1 MLISFVALYL
11 IISIG
16 IGIYAATKVHNA
28 KDYVTA
34 GRSLPMG
41 VVIAMVFATWFG
53 AETVL
58 GVPGTFIES
67 NLGGLI
73 SDPFG
78 ASFCLIFFGLI
89 FARPLYRKNL
99 LTLGDFYRDKYSKP
113 VEIAVSIAIALS
125 YLGWVSAQITA
136 LGLTF
141 NVLSGGD
148 ITMVQ
153 GILIGASV
161 VLLYTLFGG
170 MWSVALTTVVQM
182 TVIVVGLLWIA
193 FLMSEQ
199 TQGVMPVIQHAADAG
214 KFEFWPTLEWAAIIT
229 FVAGFLTLGFGSIP
243 QQDVFQRVN
252 SSNSERVA
260 VWGTTLGGIAYFF
273 FAAVPIYLA
282 YSATMIDPQMA
293 AQVGAEDTQKVLPTF
308 VLSHMP
314 MYAQIIF
321 FGALLSVI
329 MSTASGTLLAP
340 SVTLSENVIRE
351 FLPNG
356 KSMTDKQFLLLMRI
370 VVVSFAGL
378 VTIFAFYSLQYDSL
392 SDYWRALLG
401 EQVLASSNEETSIHL
416 MVLNAYKVTL
426 VMALVPL
433 FAGLFWKKA
442 SNFGAASSI
451 IAGLLAW
458 LPLEF
463 FGDVESS
470 NSMIAFVVEQ
480 DIAHFV
486 GFIAASI
493 AMVVASLIKPAGQ

>member
-1 MLISFVALYL
+1 MLTSFVVLYL
-11 IISIG
+11 LLSIG
-16 IGIYAATKVHNA
+16 IGIYAATKVHNSR
-28 KDYVTA
+28 DYITA
-34 GRSLPMG
+34 GRRLPMG

-58 GVPGTFIES
+58 GIPGTFIES

-78 ASFCLIFFGLI
+78 ASFCLIIFGLL
-89 FARPLYRKNL
+89 FARPLYKKNL

-141 NVLSGGD
+141 NVLTEGD
-148 ITMVQ
+148 ISMVQ

-182 TVIVVGLLWIA
+182 TVIVAGLLWIA
-193 FLMSEQ
+193 FIMSEQ
-199 TQGVMPVIQHAADAG
+199 TQGLMPVIQHAADAG

-229 FVAGFLTLGFGSIP
+229 FIAGFLTLGFGSIP

-252 SSNSERVA
+252 SSKNETIA
-260 VWGTTLGGIAYFF
+260 VWGTTFGGVAYFF
-273 FAAVPIYLA
+273 FAAVPIYIA
-282 YSATMIDPQMA
+282 YSATMIDPQLA
-293 AQVGAEDTQKVLPTF
+293 AQVGAEDPQKVMPTF
-308 VLSHMP
+308 VLMHMP
-314 MYAQIIF
+314 IYAQIIF

-340 SVTLSENVIRE
+340 SVTLSENVIKE
-351 FLPNG
+351 LLPNG
-356 KSMTDKQFLLLMRI
+356 KNMTDKQLLLLMRI
-370 VVVSFAGL
+370 VVICFAVS
-378 VTIFAFYSLQYDSL
+378 VTGYALYSL
-392 SDYWRALLG
+392 
-401 EQVLASSNEETSIHL
+401 EHETSIHA
-416 MVLNAYKVTL
+416 MVENAYKVTL

-451 IAGLLAW
+451 IAGVLVW
-458 LPLEF
+458 LPIEF
-463 FGDVESS
+463 FGDAESS
-470 NSMIAFVVEQ
+470 NTMIAFVVEQ

-486 GFIAASI
+486 GFIVASI
-493 AMVVASLIKPAGQ
+493 AMVVGSLIRPATKV

>member
-1 MLISFVALYL
+1 MLTGFVALYL

-34 GRSLPMG
+34 GRRLPMG
-41 VVIAMVFATWFG
+41 IVIAMVFATWFG

-78 ASFCLIFFGLI
+78 ASFCLIIFGLI
-89 FARPLYRKNL
+89 FARPLYRRNL

-141 NVLSGGD
+141 NVLTGGE
-148 ITMVQ
+148 ISMAA
-153 GILIGASV
+153 GIVIGASV

-182 TVIVVGLLWIA
+182 TVIVIGLLWIA
-193 FLMSEQ
+193 FLMSEE

-229 FVAGFLTLGFGSIP
+229 FIAGFLTLGFGSIP

-260 VWGTTLGGIAYFF
+260 VWGTTLGGVAYFF
-273 FAAVPIYLA
+273 FAAIPIYLA
-282 YSATMIDPQMA
+282 YSATMIDPQLA

-314 MYAQIIF
+314 LYAQIIF

-340 SVTLSENVIRE
+340 SVTLSENVIKE
-351 FLPNG
+351 LLPNG

-370 VVVSFAGL
+370 VVVVFSVL
-378 VTIFAFYSLQYDSL
+378 VTGYALYSL
-392 SDYWRALLG
+392 
-401 EQVLASSNEETSIHL
+401 EHETSIHT
-416 MVLNAYKVTL
+416 MVENAYKVTL

-442 SNFGAASSI
+442 SNFGASSSI

-463 FGDVESS
+463 FGDAESS
-470 NSMIAFVVEQ
+470 NAMIAFVVEQ

-486 GFIAASI
+486 GFVVAAVV
-493 AMVVASLIKPAGQ
+493 MVVASLIRPATK

>member
-1 MLISFVALYL
+1 
-11 IISIG
+11 
-16 IGIYAATKVHNA
+16 
-28 KDYVTA
+28 
-34 GRSLPMG
+34 
-41 VVIAMVFATWFG
+41 
-53 AETVL
+53 
-58 GVPGTFIES
+58 
-67 NLGGLI
+67 
-73 SDPFG
+73 
-78 ASFCLIFFGLI
+78 
-89 FARPLYRKNL
+89 
-99 LTLGDFYRDKYSKP
+99 
-113 VEIAVSIAIALS
+113 
-125 YLGWVSAQITA
+125 
-136 LGLTF
+136 
-141 NVLSGGD
+141 
-148 ITMVQ
+148 
-153 GILIGASV
+153 
-161 VLLYTLFGG
+161 
-170 MWSVALTTVVQM
+170 
-182 TVIVVGLLWIA
+182 
-193 FLMSEQ
+193 
-199 TQGVMPVIQHAADAG
+199 MPVIQHAADAG

-260 VWGTTLGGIAYFF
+260 VWGTTLGGVAYFF

-314 MYAQIIF
+314 IYAQIIF

-340 SVTLSENVIRE
+340 SVTLSENVIKE
-351 FLPNG
+351 LLPNG
-356 KSMTDKQFLLLMRI
+356 KTMTDKQFLLMMRI
-370 VVVSFAGL
+370 VVVAFSVF
-378 VTIFAFYSLQYDSL
+378 VTGYALYSLEHE
-392 SDYWRALLG
+392 A
-401 EQVLASSNEETSIHL
+401 SIHT
-416 MVLNAYKVTL
+416 MVENAYKVTL

-451 IAGLLAW
+451 IAGLLVW

-463 FGDVESS
+463 FGDAESS
-470 NSMIAFVVEQ
+470 NRMIAFVVEQ

>member
-1 MLISFVALYL
+1 MLIGFVALYL
-11 IISIG
+11 ILSIG
-16 IGIYAATKVHNA
+16 IGIYAATKVHSA

-34 GRSLPMG
+34 GRQLSMFI
-41 VVIAMVFATWFG
+41 VIAMVFATWFG

-99 LTLGDFYRDKYSKP
+99 LTLGDFYRDRYSKP

-141 NVLSGGD
+141 NVLSAGE
-148 ITMVQ
+148 ISMAW
-153 GILIGASV
+153 GIVLGAAV

-170 MWSVALTTVVQM
+170 MWSVAFTTVVQM
-182 TVIVVGLLWIA
+182 IVIVIGLLWICV
-193 FLMSEQ
+193 LTTEQ
-199 TQGVMPVIQHAADAG
+199 TQGFSAVIQHAADAG
-214 KFEFWPTLEWAAIIT
+214 KFEFWPTFEWAAIIT

-252 SSNSERVA
+252 SSKNETVA
-260 VWGTTLGGIAYFF
+260 IWGTTIGGIAYFF

-282 YSATMIDPQMA
+282 YSASIIDPQMA
-293 AQVGAEDTQKVLPTF
+293 AEIAADDTQKVLPTF
-308 VLSHMP
+308 VLSHLP
-314 MYAQIIF
+314 LYAQIIF

-340 SVTLSENVIRE
+340 SVTLSENVIKE
-351 FLPNG
+351 LLPNG
-356 KSMTDKQFLLLMRI
+356 KSMTDEHFLLLMRI
-370 VVVSFAGL
+370 VVVVFSIL
-378 VTIFAFYSLQYDSL
+378 VTGYALYSL
-392 SDYWRALLG
+392 
-401 EQVLASSNEETSIHL
+401 EHETSIHA
-416 MVLNAYKVTL
+416 MVENAYKVTL
-426 VMALVPL
+426 VMALAPL

-442 SNFGAASSI
+442 NNLGATSSI
-451 IAGLLAW
+451 IVGLLVW

-463 FGDVESS
+463 IVDENSS
-470 NSMIAFVVEQ
+470 LAAISFIAEQ

-493 AMVVASLIKPAGQ
+493 AMVVGSLVRPVTF

>member
-1 MLISFVALYL
+1 MLTGFVAIYL
-11 IISIG
+11 VISIG
-16 IGIYAATKVHNA
+16 IGIYAATKVHSA

-78 ASFCLIFFGLI
+78 ASICLIFFGLI

-99 LTLGDFYRDKYSKP
+99 LTLGDFYRDRYSRP

-141 NVLSGGD
+141 NVLTGGE

-153 GILIGASV
+153 GILIGAGV
-161 VLLYTLFGG
+161 VLFYTLFGG

-182 TVIVVGLLWIA
+182 TVIVIGLLWIGY
-193 FLMSEQ
+193 LMSEQ
-199 TQGVMPVIQHAADAG
+199 TQGVMPVIQHAAAAG
-214 KFEFWPTLEWAAIIT
+214 KFEFWPAVEWASIIT

-252 SSNSERVA
+252 SSKNETVA
-260 VWGTTLGGIAYFF
+260 IWGTTLGGIAYFF
-273 FAAVPIYLA
+273 FAAVPIFLA
-282 YSATMIDPQMA
+282 YSASMIDPDMA
-293 AQVGAEDTQKVLPTF
+293 AQVGADDPQKVLPTF
-308 VLSHMP
+308 VLSHLP
-314 MYAQIIF
+314 IYAQIIF

-356 KSMTDKQFLLLMRI
+356 DNMTDKQLLMLMRI
-370 VVVSFAGL
+370 VVVAFAIL
-378 VTIFAFYSLQYDSL
+378 VTAYALFSL
-392 SDYWRALLG
+392 
-401 EQVLASSNEETSIHL
+401 EHETSIHA
-416 MVLNAYKVTL
+416 MVENAYKVTL

-433 FAGLFWKKA
+433 FCGIYWKKS
-442 SNFGAASSI
+442 SNFGAVCSI
-451 IAGLLAW
+451 IAGLVAW
-458 LPLEF
+458 LPLQFLSE
-463 FGDVESS
+463 DPSLPAVINYIVAE
-470 NSMIAFVVEQ
+470 
-480 DIAHFV
+480 DIGHFV
-486 GFIAASI
+486 GFIIAAI
-493 AMVVASLIKPAGQ
+493 AMIVGSLMKPNQAV

>member
-1 MLISFVALYL
+1 MLTGFVALYL

-34 GRSLPMG
+34 GRSLPMWI
-41 VVIAMVFATWFG
+41 VVAMVFATWFG

-78 ASFCLIFFGLI
+78 ASFCLLFFGLI

-99 LTLGDFYRDKYSKP
+99 LTLGDFYREKYSKP

-141 NVLSGGD
+141 NVLTGGD
-148 ITMVQ
+148 ISMAV
-153 GILIGASV
+153 GIVIGAGV
-161 VLLYTLFGG
+161 VMIYTLFGG

-193 FLMSEQ
+193 FLMTEQ
-199 TQGVMPVIQHAADAG
+199 TQGIAPVIQHAADAG
-214 KFEFWPTLEWAAIIT
+214 KFEFWPALEWAAIIT

-252 SSNSERVA
+252 SSKNETVA
-260 VWGTTLGGIAYFF
+260 VWGTTIGGIAYFF

-282 YSATMIDPQMA
+282 YSASIIDPQIA
-293 AQVGAEDTQKVLPTF
+293 TSVEDPQKVLPTF
-308 VLSHMP
+308 VLSHLP
-314 MYAQIIF
+314 LYAQIIF

-340 SVTLSENVIRE
+340 SVTLSENVIKE
-351 FLPNG
+351 LLPDG
-356 KSMTDKQFLLLMRI
+356 KNMTDKQFLLLMRI
-370 VVVSFAGL
+370 VVVCFTLL
-378 VTIFAFYSLQYDSL
+378 VTGYALYSL
-392 SDYWRALLG
+392 
-401 EQVLASSNEETSIHL
+401 EHETSIHA
-416 MVLNAYKVTL
+416 MVENAYKVTL

-442 SNFGAASSI
+442 SNFGAVCSI
-451 IAGLLAW
+451 VSGLLVW

-463 FGDVESS
+463 FGSPESGNATIS
-470 NSMIAFVVEQ
+470 FIAEQ
-480 DIAHFV
+480 DIAHFA
-486 GFIAASI
+486 GFIVAA
-493 AMVVASLIKPAGQ
+493 VVMIIASLAKPSR

>member
-1 MLISFVALYL
+1 MLTGFVALYL

-16 IGIYAATKVHNA
+16 IGVYAATKVHNA
-28 KDYVTA
+28 RDYVTA

-141 NVLSGGD
+141 NVLSNGD
-148 ITMVQ
+148 ISMAV
-153 GILIGASV
+153 GIVIGASV

-199 TQGVMPVIQHAADAG
+199 TQGVMPVVQHAAAAG
-214 KFEFWPTLEWAAIIT
+214 KFEFWPGLEWTAIIT

-252 SSNSERVA
+252 SSKNETVA
-260 VWGTTLGGIAYFF
+260 IWGTTIGGVAYFF
-273 FAAVPIYLA
+273 FAAIPLFLA
-282 YSATMIDPQMA
+282 YAATMIDPQLA
-293 AQVGAEDTQKVLPTF
+293 AQVSEEDAQKVLPTF
-308 VLSHMP
+308 VMTHLP

-340 SVTLSENVIRE
+340 SVTLSENVLKE
-351 FLPNG
+351 LLPNG
-356 KSMTDKQFLLLMRI
+356 KNMDDKQFLKLMRI
-370 VVVSFAGL
+370 VVVMFTVL
-378 VTIFAFYSLQYDSL
+378 VTGYALYSL
-392 SDYWRALLG
+392 
-401 EQVLASSNEETSIHL
+401 EHETSIHA
-416 MVLNAYKVTL
+416 MVENAYKVTL

-442 SNFGAASSI
+442 SNFGASCSI
-451 IAGLLAW
+451 IAGLLVW
-458 LPLEF
+458 LPLQF
-463 FGDVESS
+463 FASPESANTTIS
-470 NSMIAFVVEQ
+470 FIAEQ
-480 DIAHFV
+480 DIGHFV
-486 GFIAASI
+486 GFIVATI
-493 AMVVASLIKPAGQ
+493 AMIVGSLMKPSAKSV